1 MKKFLS
7 VLLILALFAALFT
20 GCKKDEGTYVLNGRE
35 ISEYTIIYSAT
46 DPDYTQRAA
55 TYLSDQIAAKTGLRL
70 EVKSD
75 VEQVEPLKHEI
86 VVGET
91 NRAISAS
98 LNAETDGFQFSMMAD
113 KSHIAMEGDYFVI
126 AAAAYYFM
134 ENFVQSTPFKSVIAQ
149 EPAVYEPIVKE
160 AKNFAFLIGD
170 GMGVG
175 QTKLFEEFI
184 PEDLGLFTDGE
195 SAFYGYMF
203 PNQGMAKTWSLSGT
217 TDSAAGGT
225 ALATGYK
232 TVNYYVGRDEELN
245 DVKSL
250 TEIAIEL
257 GKSTAVITTESLY
270 GATPASFT
278 AHADDREDS
287 TDIQAC
293 QKILKEEHGTIILGN
308 YGAYYG
314 EETLKNSV
322 EADLTATLNTLS
334 QDEDG
339 FFFMYEEAYIDKHSH
354 TNDMDLTFAATVRFN
369 QIIGLFMEYAFYNPE
384 TFVIITADHE
394 TGGLGMGTN
403 QTYIYTTKNHT
414 NADVPVFAYGVGA
427 EVFDGKTVENIQIP
441 KTIAHMWGVEL
452 EGYDNENYPALL
464 PLKQN

>member
-7 VLLILALFAALFT
+7 LIFVLTLIVSLFT

-70 EVKSD
+70 DVKSD
-75 VEQVEPLKHEI
+75 AEQAEPLAHEI
-86 VVGET
+86 LVGET

-98 LNAETDGFQFSMMAD
+98 LDAETEGFQFSMLAD
-113 KSHIAMEGDYFVI
+113 ENHIAMEGDYFVI

-134 ENFVQSTPFKSVIAQ
+134 ENFVKNAPFKSAVAQ
-149 EPAVYEPIVKE
+149 KPAVYEPIVKE

-175 QTKLFEEFI
+175 QTKLFDEI
-184 PEDLGLFTDGE
+184 APEDLDLITDGE
-195 SAFYGYMF
+195 SEFYGYMF
-203 PNQGMAKTWSLSGT
+203 PHQGFSITWSLTGT

-232 TVNYYVGRDEELN
+232 TMNYHVGRDEELN
-245 DVKSL
+245 DVTSL

-257 GKSTAVITTESLY
+257 GKATAVISTESLD
-270 GATPASFT
+270 GATPASFS

-287 TDIQAC
+287 DVILAC
-293 QKILKEEHGTIILGN
+293 QEKLAQDHGTIFLGGYHDN
-308 YGAYYG
+308 YDA
-314 EETLKNSV
+314 ETLKQV
-322 EADLTATLNTLS
+322 ESELTETLNTLS

-339 FFFMYEEAYIDKHSH
+339 FFIMYEEAYIDKHSH
-354 TNDMDLTFAATVRFN
+354 DNEMGLTFSAVTRFN
-369 QIIGLFMEYAFYNPE
+369 QIVGTFMEYAFYNPD
-384 TFVIITADHE
+384 TFVLITADHE
-394 TGGLGMGTN
+394 TGGLGMGMN
-403 QTYIYTTKNHT
+403 DTYIYTTKNHT
-414 NADVPVFAYGVGA
+414 SADVPIFAYGMGA

-441 KTIAHMWGVEL
+441 KTIAHLWGVEL
-452 EGYDNENYPALL
+452 EGYDNESYPALL
-464 PLKQN
+464 PNKQN